1 MFGINIMNP
10 RHSAVNYDA
19 DILDVLEWVWRMS
32 GLLLLNNNLLVDR
45 SETVYMDNISC
56 ELDSKEE
63 QLR

>member
-1 MFGINIMNP
+1 MNP